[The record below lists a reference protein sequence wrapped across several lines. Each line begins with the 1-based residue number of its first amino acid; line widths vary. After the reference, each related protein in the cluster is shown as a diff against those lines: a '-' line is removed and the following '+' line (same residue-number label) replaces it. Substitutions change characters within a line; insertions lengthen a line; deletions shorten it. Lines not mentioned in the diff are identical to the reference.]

1 MSPAGLMSRATTGA
15 GVVDPFRLMEPQLK
29 QLTENLKGMVETDN
43 QVMHKVQPCLSE
55 PET

>member
-1 MSPAGLMSRATTGA
+1 
-15 GVVDPFRLMEPQLK
+15 MEPQLK